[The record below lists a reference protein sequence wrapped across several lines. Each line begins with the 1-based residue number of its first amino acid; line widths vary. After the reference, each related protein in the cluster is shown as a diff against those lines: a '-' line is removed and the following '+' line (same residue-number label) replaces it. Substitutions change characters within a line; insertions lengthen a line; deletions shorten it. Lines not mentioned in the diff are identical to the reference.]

1 MIVESWAIIPVV
13 AIVMW
18 GLVQIFRVRS
28 RALGHGRPGA
38 LPPDDASLRPEVE
51 DLRRRVMELEERQD
65 FTERML
71 TRGGPGGRADG

>member
-18 GLVQIFRVRS
+18 GLVQIFRLRS
-28 RALGHGRPGA
+28 RTLGRGRTAA
-38 LPPDDASLRPEVE
+38 LPPDDAGLRPEVD

-71 TRGGPGGRADG
+71 TRGGPSGRAD